1 VPLAITVPAPVGVNV
16 TLQLDVVMFTLA
28 SVQGDPVKDPVA
40 VPPLV
45 KASVPPG
52 ADVVPLAMS
61 LTKPVQVM
69 A

>member
-1 VPLAITVPAPVGVNV
+1 MTVPDAVGLNV
-16 TLQLDVVMFTLA
+16 TLQLDVVALTA
-28 SVQGDPVKDPVA
+28 ARVHGEPVKDPVA
-40 VPPLV
+40 DPPLV